1 VGQLVLQGD
10 FGERR
15 VSPGDLLGDRGDR
28 FLGGD
33 QVFEAQ
39 LLVLAEICE

>member
-1 VGQLVLQGD
+1 MGQLVLQGD
-10 FGERR
+10 LGEHR
-15 VSPGDLLGDRGDR
+15 VSPRDLLGDRGDR

-33 QVFEAQ
+33 QVFETQ